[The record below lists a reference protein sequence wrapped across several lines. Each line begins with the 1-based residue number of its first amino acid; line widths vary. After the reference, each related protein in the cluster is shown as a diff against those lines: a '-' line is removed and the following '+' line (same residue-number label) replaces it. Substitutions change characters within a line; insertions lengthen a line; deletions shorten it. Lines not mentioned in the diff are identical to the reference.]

1 MEQYGKYSFE
11 DNNTKIKVT
20 TSNGQENVLFEDIA
34 SIGWEENF
42 FDTTPHFG
50 KGVILMIATFIF
62 AIWIESWYVF
72 GVGELIGIILV
83 MYSKTTFFDT
93 ISVETKGGKII
104 YFNVPHGTATNE
116 VDKIEEIKRK
126 ITGVKQ

>member
-11 DNNTKIKVT
+11 DNDTKIKVT
-20 TSNGQENVLFEDIA
+20 TSYGQENVLFEDIA
-34 SIGWEENF
+34 SIGWYENF
-42 FDTTPHFG
+42 FETRPDSG
-50 KGVILMIATFIF
+50 KGVVVMIATFIF
-62 AIWIESWYVF
+62 AIWIESWIAF
-72 GVGELIGIILV
+72 GVGELVGFILV
-83 MYSKTTFFDT
+83 VRSKTTFFDT

-104 YFNVPHGTATNE
+104 YFNVPHNTAINE